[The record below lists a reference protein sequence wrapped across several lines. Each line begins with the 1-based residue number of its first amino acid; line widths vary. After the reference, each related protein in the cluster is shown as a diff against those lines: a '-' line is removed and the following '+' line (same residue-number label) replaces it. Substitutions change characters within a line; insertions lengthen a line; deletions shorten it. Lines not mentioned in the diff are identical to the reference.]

1 MSFYPSYKEQF
12 ALLNNAQ
19 KKALKRIP
27 QLEFIEGWL
36 LLAEAAELFILTSK
50 IKSERPVICEIG
62 TWKGK
67 SSYIFA
73 TALKSKGGLLY
84 SVDPF
89 NGDGDIASKKSY
101 QEEIVKM
108 DTTLLQ
114 NFKNTLKKFDLS
126 RHVVIL
132 PFQSEEARSKFREQ
146 QIDLLFI
153 DGNHDY
159 NYVEKDYKLWAS
171 LIPPGGKIILH
182 DVKAKHVNGP
192 KRVMQECIIGNKAW
206 KNVRIIG
213 EMGIAERV

>member
-19 KKALKRIP
+19 KKALKQIP

-50 IKSERPVICEIG
+50 IKSKRPVVCEIG

-67 SSYIFA
+67 SSYVFT
-73 TALKSKGGLLY
+73 TALRKKNGLLY
-84 SVDPF
+84 SIDPF
-89 NGDGDIASKKSY
+89 DGEGDAISKKFY
-101 QEEIVKM
+101 KEEIIKM
-108 DTTLLQ
+108 DTTLLK
-114 NFKNTLKKFDLS
+114 NFKNTLKRFRLS
-126 RHVVIL
+126 RYMVIL
-132 PFQSEEARSKFREQ
+132 PFQSEKARLRFRER

-159 NYVEKDYKLWAS
+159 NYVEKDYKLWVS
-171 LIPPGGKIILH
+171 LIPSGGKIILH
-182 DVKAKHVNGP
+182 DVKAKHVDGP
-192 KRVMQECIIGNKAW
+192 KQVMQKYIIGDKTW

-213 EMGIAERV
+213 EMCIAEKI